1 MIEKFEYKGYW
12 WLPNRPQTKI
22 SGTLTFN
29 PDEGA
34 ILDLEGSFK
43 DIGDLNRL
51 LRPEVILG
59 ASLDGKNIT
68 LLNCVETKTKLY
80 VPGYLTMSF
89 FAVVVLV
96 GAHFQRADII
106 KFKKLSIHYSYLD
119 EWVNISGFNIQRRSQ
134 TQTQVEYKLPRPIQI
149 TGGDDYEISIN
160 FRAKPYFAMPKKVS
174 IEQKAF
180 INIEFSE
187 ERSFDE
193 YLNLMDHIRNFLSL
207 GVTEPVYPLAIEG
220 ITELNKEVIKD
231 KVYYPP
237 VKIFAEQPDI
247 PTTLR
252 ILHPSNMLFTFNDI
266 SDKFGMLL
274 KNWFKKADLLEPVYS
289 LYFGTLYN
297 PRMYPE
303 HRFLSLIQAI
313 ESFHQRVHG
322 GKYLSDDDD
331 YGRIRDVLV
340 NAIPNDVMRDFRESL
355 KNKIKYGN
363 EYSLGKRLKEIFVK
377 YQENLKFIENKDIF
391 IRKIVDTRNY
401 LTHYDKELREQ
412 SASGEALY
420 HLTQKLKMVMEI
432 CLLSE
437 LGFSSS
443 EIKGLFA
450 YFKTINKE

>member
-34 ILDLEGSFK
+34 ILDLEGSLK

-68 LLNCVETKTKLY
+68 LLNCVETKTNLH

-119 EWVNISGFNIQRRSQ
+119 EWVNISGFNIQQRSQ
-134 TQTQVEYKLPRPIQI
+134 TQTQVEYKLPKPIQV
-149 TGGDDYEISIN
+149 TGGEDYKIFIN
-160 FRAKPYFAMPKKVS
+160 FRAKPYFAEPKKVS
-174 IEQKAF
+174 IEQRAF

-187 ERSFDE
+187 EKSFDE
-193 YLNLMDHIRNFLSL
+193 YLSLMDHIRNFLSL

-303 HRFLSLIQAI
+303 HRFLSLIHAI

-355 KNKIKYGN
+355 TNKIKYGN

-443 EIKGLFA
+443 EIKGLFS
-450 YFKTINKE
+450 K